1 MYAMVCLLNSQHQGI
16 TMIKFLL
23 GNVISELVAKEL
35 EKERVDIDK
44 KINERCGELIISLF
58 DETEPL
64 FIYDTNNRVLDTQ
77 KRTVKGQV
85 VRAVTAA
92 ALDALTQDE
101 VERIN
106 KLIGSEGFIDDIVSR
121 INRKQVK

>member
-1 MYAMVCLLNSQHQGI
+1 
-16 TMIKFLL
+16 MIKFLL